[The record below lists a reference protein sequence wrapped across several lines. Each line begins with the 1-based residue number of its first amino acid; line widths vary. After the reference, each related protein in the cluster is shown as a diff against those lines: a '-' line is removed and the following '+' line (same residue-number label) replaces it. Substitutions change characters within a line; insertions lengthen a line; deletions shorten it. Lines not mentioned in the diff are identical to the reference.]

1 MIKENAEK
9 LSDEDTSS
17 LNAAIERTRE
27 AAKSDDTQTIR
38 TAVSELEQASHAF
51 SKTLYENAGAEGESK
66 TEAPTEEAAD
76 DAIDADFE
84 VKD

>member
-1 MIKENAEK
+1 MC
-9 LSDEDTSS
+9 
-17 LNAAIERTRE
+17 AIERTRE
-27 AAKSDDTQTIR
+27 AAKSEDTQTIR

-51 SKTLYENAGAEGESK
+51 SKTLYENAGAEGEA
-66 TEAPTEEAAD
+66 EADSPSDESAD